1 MLNLFTM
8 AKLGIDE
15 SSGCTEV
22 AVMGWHGRI
31 AAYKYETQ
39 SSYIYRAETK
49 RKKTATSRGTDKV
62 S

>member
-1 MLNLFTM
+1 M

-39 SSYIYRAETK
+39 SSYIYTAETK